1 MTIEDLFSFV
11 LLVLIIAFAVVRIR
25 GLMMTYPH
33 SLNPV
38 KLYRERREVVD
49 SARKDY
55 PHIFG
60 KRK

>member
-1 MTIEDLFSFV
+1 MTIEDLFSIV
-11 LLVLIIAFAVVRIR
+11 LTVLIIVFAAVRVR
-25 GLMMTYPH
+25 GLLMTYPH

-49 SARKDY
+49 AARKDY